1 MLREKQKYVV
11 STPTVVT
18 RSDRSRLKQQRP
30 FVVWLTGVSGAGK
43 STLANLL
50 EQTLFARGMHTYV
63 LDGDN
68 LRQGLNKDLG
78 FSADDRHENIRRVSE
93 VARLMVDAGII
104 VIAATISP
112 FRVDRQAARSL
123 FNGDEFIE
131 VFVDVPL
138 TVTEARDPKGLYAL
152 ARQGAI
158 RQFTGIES
166 CYEAPTRPE
175 VHVHTA
181 ITTPTQCLMQIL
193 EALPLNGA
201 LCNAVEADA

>member
-1 MLREKQKYVV
+1 MLREQQKYVV
-11 STPTVVT
+11 PAVTVVT
-18 RSDRSRLKQQRP
+18 RTDRSRLKQQRP

-50 EQTLFARGMHTYV
+50 EQTLHSRGMHTYV

-68 LRQGLNKDLG
+68 LRRGLNKDLG
-78 FSADDRHENIRRVSE
+78 FSVDDRHENIRRVSE
-93 VARLMVDAGII
+93 VAKLMVDAGII
-104 VIAATISP
+104 AIAATISP
-112 FRVDRQAARSL
+112 FRADRLAARSL
-123 FNGDEFIE
+123 FNDGEFIE

-166 CYEAPTRPE
+166 SYEAPARPE
-175 VHVHTA
+175 VHVQTA
-181 ITTPTQCLMQIL
+181 ITTPAQCLMQIL
-193 EALPLNGA
+193 AALPLNGA
-201 LCNAVEADA
+201 LCDAHC